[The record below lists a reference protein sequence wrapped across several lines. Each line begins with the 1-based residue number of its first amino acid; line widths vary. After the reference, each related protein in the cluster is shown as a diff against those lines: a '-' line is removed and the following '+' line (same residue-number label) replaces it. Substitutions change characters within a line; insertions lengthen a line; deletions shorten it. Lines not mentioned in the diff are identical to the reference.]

1 MIGLEILKDSIILA
15 TLKDKT
21 KMTNQMLNI
30 VAVLEDSRLAVA
42 QDRKVLCFDCSEN
55 TVSILK
61 RYIELIYQHDFG
73 KVPHFRMFTS
83 TIYNISNHIK
93 ESFYFHP
100 THSAF
105 NKVEIEGDYFISLAK
120 LFNLI
125 NDIRKYMLNNVLENI
140 YFYVED

>member
-1 MIGLEILKDSIILA
+1 
-15 TLKDKT
+15 
-21 KMTNQMLNI
+21 MTNQMLNI

-55 TVSILK
+55 TIGILK
-61 RYIELIYQHDFG
+61 RYIEQTYQHDFG
-73 KVPHFRMFTS
+73 KIPHFRMFTS
-83 TIYNISNHIK
+83 TIYSISNHIK
-93 ESFYFHP
+93 ESFYFHE
-100 THSAF
+100 THSPF

-125 NDIRKYMLNNVLENI
+125 NDIRKYMLLNVLENI